1 MNNSLSSNVNF
12 FLGLQFQFKIL
23 HWQTKGYARHM
34 AFGDI
39 YDTLGGLIDEY
50 VETCMGKH
58 GRFTLDNST
67 DTIQMMNLNDLNIV
81 EFLQTAKN
89 RLIGFNNE
97 LSKEK
102 DSDLLNL
109 RDEMLGSINKLAYLL
124 TLE

>member
-1 MNNSLSSNVNF
+1 MNNNLSSNINF
-12 FLGLQFQFKIL
+12 FLGLQLQFRIL
-23 HWQTKGYARHM
+23 HWQTKGYARHK
-34 AFGDI
+34 AFGEI
-39 YDTLGGLIDEY
+39 YETLDDLVDEF
-50 VETCMGKH
+50 VEICMGKH

-67 DTIQMMNLNDLNIV
+67 DTIQMSNLTDLNIV
-81 EFLQTAKN
+81 EFLQAAKN

>member
-1 MNNSLSSNVNF
+1 MNNNLSSNVNF
-12 FLGLQFQFKIL
+12 FLGLQLQFRIL
-23 HWQTKGYARHM
+23 HWQTKGYARHK
-34 AFGDI
+34 AFGEI
-39 YDTLGGLIDEY
+39 YKTLDDLIDEY
-50 VETCMGKH
+50 VEVCMGKH
-58 GRFTLDNST
+58 GRFALDNST
-67 DTIQMMNLNDLNIV
+67 NTIQMTNLVDLNIV
-81 EFLQTAKN
+81 EYLQTAKN